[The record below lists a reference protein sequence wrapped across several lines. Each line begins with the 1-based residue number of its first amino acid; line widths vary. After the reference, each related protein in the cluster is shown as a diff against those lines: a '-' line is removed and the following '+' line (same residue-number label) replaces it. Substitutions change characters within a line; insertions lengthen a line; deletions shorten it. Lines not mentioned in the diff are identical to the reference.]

1 MNWDAISAI
10 AEVVGVIAVVLSL
23 VYVGFQVRQ
32 NTMQIRQDNLRETV
46 RGALD
51 TNWYFHRD
59 DTAFEVFRR
68 GIKSFDDLTPK
79 DRAHFHSILVDL
91 SFYLEIARNMRVSGL
106 VDESALKISTRF
118 IAAILATP
126 GGRQW
131 LEFAH
136 DTQPMPESAL
146 AYLQS
151 LLESDDEPVR
161 PITELQPWF
170 AEGNEQ

>member
-23 VYVGFQVRQ
+23 AYVGFQVRQ
-32 NTMQIRQDNLRETV
+32 NTMQLRQDNLRDTV
-46 RGALD
+46 RGTLD

-59 DTAFEVFRR
+59 ATAFEVFRR
-68 GIKSFDDLTPK
+68 GIEGFDGLDPR

-91 SFYLEIARNMRVSGL
+91 AFYLELVRNMEESGL
-106 VDESALKISTRF
+106 VDEAALEINTRYF
-118 IAAILATP
+118 AAILATP

-131 LEFAH
+131 LKFAQ
-136 DTQPMPESAL
+136 DTQPMPQSAL
-146 AYLQS
+146 DYLQS
-151 LLESDDEPVR
+151 ILESGDKKLR

-170 AEGNEQ
+170 STGNE